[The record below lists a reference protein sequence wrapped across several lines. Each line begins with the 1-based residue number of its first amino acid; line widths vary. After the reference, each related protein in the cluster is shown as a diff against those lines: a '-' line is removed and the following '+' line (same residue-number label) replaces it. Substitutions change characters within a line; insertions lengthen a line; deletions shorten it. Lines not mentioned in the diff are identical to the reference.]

1 MKNKMNKKWISG
13 WLLVGQLLLF
23 ACYDETNTYGDNLVE
38 SAFRNVMV
46 DTCTV
51 TVTSTVIDSLETTGQ
66 GLALVGC
73 YTHPSWGTVS
83 ASAYLPYATPSY
95 NTDADETVYLDSLVL
110 SLDYQGY
117 SIGDTTQPMRLTVH
131 RLQER
136 IFLNDNGYLYNN
148 SSFAYDPEPIASCT
162 FLPRPGEG
170 RKVEIRLPDELGE
183 DLLERL
189 HRRDDTM
196 EDERFEQYFNGLVV
210 VPDPTVCRSA
220 LAFSVGDSA
229 SALILH
235 YRIEDAYAEESEC
248 VISPNTDKQFYHV
261 DHDRSGTEMDGL
273 PTKKF
278 EVASADLGN
287 RGVLFGGIGW
297 YSRLQFPHLNNILE
311 LGERVSIESAYLRI
325 YPEVGSWSADN
336 PLPDSLYLYIVDEN
350 NVVTDAVMDY
360 LGEEVQSGTLYE
372 DDTYRENTYYSF
384 DVSEFMQEELGASGQ
399 YKHGLQLVFNDDT
412 YTQTFR
418 NMTFNDQQ
426 SDYPIV
432 LQLIFKVYESY

>member
-1 MKNKMNKKWISG
+1 
-13 WLLVGQLLLF
+13 
-23 ACYDETNTYGDNLVE
+23 
-38 SAFRNVMV
+38 
-46 DTCTV
+46 
-51 TVTSTVIDSLETTGQ
+51 
-66 GLALVGC
+66 
-73 YTHPSWGTVS
+73 
-83 ASAYLPYATPSY
+83 
-95 NTDADETVYLDSLVL
+95 
-110 SLDYQGY
+110 
-117 SIGDTTQPMRLTVH
+117 
-131 RLQER
+131 
-136 IFLNDNGYLYNN
+136 
-148 SSFAYDPEPIASCT
+148 
-162 FLPRPGEG
+162 
-170 RKVEIRLPDELGE
+170 
-183 DLLERL
+183 
-189 HRRDDTM
+189 M